1 MPLEIQKHPVER
13 QHIEEDDMNQEL
25 ICELQLALIPEKSL
39 ADRHVALSKQMAT
52 QYPALITLTGVTARL
67 AFTPHLT
74 IYQFALKVKDL
85 DRMCGALAKVALSAP
100 FALAAMEYR
109 ANANEGSFEVRY
121 EGVSRLMQFQS
132 EVLAVANPL
141 RDNLLVELNPA
152 GRRFSELIQ
161 QSGAIG
167 DNIRRTGF
175 DAVGDPAQG
184 GTFGPHV
191 TINWFRP
198 GASVRMNV
206 PDWPPISDFNGQF
219 GALGLFVL
227 GPYGTCIQR
236 LASIDLAG
244 SGPARS

>member
-1 MPLEIQKHPVER
+1 
-13 QHIEEDDMNQEL
+13 MNQEL

-85 DRMCGALAKVALSAP
+85 DRMRGALAKVASSAP

-121 EGVSRLMQFQS
+121 EGVPRLMQFQS
-132 EVLAVANPL
+132 EVLAVVNPL
-141 RDNLLVELNPA
+141 RGGLLVELNPA
-152 GRRFSELIQ
+152 GRPFSELIQ
-161 QSGAIG
+161 QSGTIG

-175 DAVGDPAQG
+175 DAVGDPATG

-191 TINWFRP
+191 TINWFRV
-198 GASVRMNV
+198 GTSVKMNAA
-206 PDWPPISDFNGQF
+206 DWPPISEFNGQF

-244 SGPARS
+244 SGSARS

>member
-1 MPLEIQKHPVER
+1 
-13 QHIEEDDMNQEL
+13 MNQEL

-85 DRMCGALAKVALSAP
+85 DRMCGALAKVASTAP
-100 FALAAMEYR
+100 FALAAKEYR
-109 ANANEGSFEVRY
+109 ANPNEGSFEVRY

-132 EVLAVANPL
+132 AVLAVVNPL
-141 RDNLLVELNPA
+141 RGNLLVELNPA
-152 GRRFSELIQ
+152 GRPFSELIQ
-161 QSGAIG
+161 QSGTIG

-175 DAVGDPAQG
+175 DAVGDPAIG

-191 TINWFRP
+191 TINWFRL
-198 GASVRMNV
+198 GTSVKMNAS
-206 PDWPPISDFNGQF
+206 DWPPISDFSGQF

-236 LASIDLAG
+236 LAAIDLAG
-244 SGPARS
+244 SGSTRS

>member
-1 MPLEIQKHPVER
+1 
-13 QHIEEDDMNQEL
+13 MNQDL

-74 IYQFALKVKDL
+74 IYQFALNVMDL
-85 DRMCGALAKVALSAP
+85 DRMCGALAKVASTAP
-100 FALAAMEYR
+100 FALAAKEYR
-109 ANANEGSFEVRY
+109 ANANEGSFEVHY

-132 EVLAVANPL
+132 EVLAVVNPL
-141 RDNLLVELNPA
+141 RGNLLVELNPA
-152 GRRFSELIQ
+152 GRPFSELIQ
-161 QSGAIG
+161 QSGTIG

-175 DAVGDPAQG
+175 DAVGDPATG

-191 TINWFRP
+191 TINWFRL
-198 GASVRMNV
+198 GTSVKMNAS
-206 PDWPPISDFNGQF
+206 DWPPISVFNGQF

-236 LASIDLAG
+236 LSAIDLAG
-244 SGPARS
+244 SGSARS

>member
-1 MPLEIQKHPVER
+1 
-13 QHIEEDDMNQEL
+13 MNQEL

-85 DRMCGALAKVALSAP
+85 DRMCGALAKVASSAP
-100 FALAAMEYR
+100 FALAAKEYR
-109 ANANEGSFEVRY
+109 ANPNEGSFEVRY

-132 EVLAVANPL
+132 AVLAVVNPL
-141 RDNLLVELNPA
+141 RGNLLVELNPA
-152 GRRFSELIQ
+152 GRPFSELIQ
-161 QSGAIG
+161 QSGTIG

-175 DAVGDPAQG
+175 DAVGDPAIG

-191 TINWFRP
+191 TINWFRL
-198 GASVRMNV
+198 GTSVKMNAS
-206 PDWPPISDFNGQF
+206 DWPPISDFSGQF

-236 LASIDLAG
+236 LAAIDLAG
-244 SGPARS
+244 SGSTRS